1 MLIATGL
8 GTRRSTNWMRLEERT
23 PAASRLVHFDLA
35 SQPMKHVNVHAVH
48 ELDQFSRKCL
58 PKDVSASGGTTPWRA
73 FQPEPEAGD
82 LPFPTTRRGW
92 VAGATEHEPSGA
104 PSRHTPGGRLSAV
117 GGESDAAGRKA
128 TARGVPRGCARRLMF
143 RGSGDPPAPRRGTGR
158 SPASGSGWKARQ
170 GVVPP
175 LAETVVVETSA
186 CDAPAFVDSASPGR
200 APVSSSTQRLR
211 PQVGRRPT
219 TYRVRPCGVI
229 HVRPP
234 LRRREGTGLAELMCP
249 LGKQVCPARTLF
261 SSADR
266 LDVAGNRADCRRP
279 RRLSTRSAHSRG
291 RWFGGVSWPGWCW
304 S

>member
-117 GGESDAAGRKA
+117 GGESDAAGA
-128 TARGVPRGCARRLMF
+128 GAELRGRDLAVVDGVDDDRVGDQWAKLL
-143 RGSGDPPAPRRGTGR
+143 SG
-158 SPASGSGWKARQ
+158 
-170 GVVPP
+170 
-175 LAETVVVETSA
+175 
-186 CDAPAFVDSASPGR
+186 
-200 APVSSSTQRLR
+200 R
-211 PQVGRRPT
+211 PQR
-219 TYRVRPCGVI
+219 
-229 HVRPP
+229 HPP
-234 LRRREGTGLAELMCP
+234 R
-249 LGKQVCPARTLF
+249 K
-261 SSADR
+261 
-266 LDVAGNRADCRRP
+266 
-279 RRLSTRSAHSRG
+279 
-291 RWFGGVSWPGWCW
+291 
-304 S
+304 